1 MPPETRWAMS
11 TTVDHAVQL
20 GGRPPPPVRGLLDGL
35 PAYET
40 ACFAVEAARLG
51 DPEQSAA
58 LLARWFDG
66 VALLD
71 AITREKSGAARPD
84 GVGGD
89 AEPRVVAAM
98 THLATAWL
106 SPRFEGEPRTAIR
119 RRIRSLRPVEQNE
132 RMGDL
137 FDKRNEGTLATEEK
151 AELYRLGQFFEDL
164 QPILNKAIMSLPPLK
179 S

>member
-1 MPPETRWAMS
+1 MS

-20 GGRPPPPVRGLLDGL
+20 GDRPSPSVRGFLDGL
-35 PAYET
+35 PAYEK
-40 ACFAVEAARLG
+40 ACFAVEAARLS

-71 AITREKSGAARPD
+71 AISRAKSDAGRPD

-89 AEPRVVAAM
+89 AEPRVVAAL

-106 SPRFEGEPRTAIR
+106 SSAANGSHVSGPSSKT
-119 RRIRSLRPVEQNE
+119 
-132 RMGDL
+132 
-137 FDKRNEGTLATEEK
+137 
-151 AELYRLGQFFEDL
+151 
-164 QPILNKAIMSLPPLK
+164 
-179 S
+179 

>member
-1 MPPETRWAMS
+1 MS

-20 GGRPPPPVRGLLDGL
+20 GDRPSPSVRGLLDGL
-35 PAYET
+35 PAYEK

-51 DPEQSAA
+51 EPEQSAA

-71 AITREKSGAARPD
+71 AISRAKSDAGRTD

-89 AEPRVVAAM
+89 AEPRVVAAL

-106 SPRFEGEPRTAIR
+106 SPRFAGEPRTAIHD
-119 RRIRSLRPVEQNE
+119 RIARLRPVEQNE

-137 FDKRNEGTLATEEK
+137 FDKRNEGALTADERS
-151 AELYRLGQFFEDL
+151 ELNRLGQFFTDL
-164 QPILNKAIMSLPPLK
+164 QPILTQAVTSLPPLK